1 MVNFHDVLMF
11 VFLAT
16 ALMLAGYLVGTV
28 VT

>member
-11 VFLAT
+11 GLLAA
-16 ALMLAGYLVGTV
+16 ALMLSGYLVGEV